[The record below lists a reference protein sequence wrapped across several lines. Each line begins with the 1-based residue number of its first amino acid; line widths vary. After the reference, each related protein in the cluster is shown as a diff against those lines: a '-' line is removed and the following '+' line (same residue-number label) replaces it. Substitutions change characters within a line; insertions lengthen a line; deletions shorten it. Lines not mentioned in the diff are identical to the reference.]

1 MYVFASLDDVTWH
14 PCEAW
19 SMPWSMR
26 TPNLTIEKIRK
37 WMKIQIS
44 VGKSFLQA
52 QGFYSDLLNN
62 HVSFIGMRWDCCSRN
77 CLVGL
82 AMKVS
87 VVVHLVRTVARKIFL
102 YIAILSSISVCC
114 NNLEF
119 IFKRSFLDTERKQKS
134 YSL

>member
-1 MYVFASLDDVTWH
+1 
-14 PCEAW
+14 
-19 SMPWSMR
+19 MR
-26 TPNLTIEKIRK
+26 TPNLYEEKIRK

-52 QGFYSDLLNN
+52 RGFYSDLLNN

-87 VVVHLVRTVARKIFL
+87 VVVHLVRTVASIFIHC
-102 YIAILSSISVCC
+102 YFIHASISVCC
-114 NNLEF
+114 DNMEF
-119 IFKRSFLDTERKQKS
+119 IFKRSFLDKEKKPEITQFVA
-134 YSL
+134 